1 MTFPPLREVWAAV
14 LTHLEPSGAPD
25 VAAIRRNVDLAV
37 ASGFDGVVLNG
48 ATGEYPALSPHQFR
62 SVLTDVSDAVRGRCR
77 FLAGI
82 GSASVND
89 SIAMGHAAFEAGAAA
104 ALLPPPH
111 FFRYSQE
118 DVAEWCRQ
126 IARALPGPVLLYNLP
141 QFTNPLTLET
151 VRELLAEGCGI
162 EGIKDSS
169 GSLDILRALTA
180 ESPEVRRI
188 VGNDAVLVQGRRE
201 EVASGVISGVAG
213 VLPELV
219 ALLAG
224 RPEVDEQRYS
234 AAILLMNDYLDQ
246 LKDLPVPW
254 GLKWTAEF
262 RGLAPARFA
271 QPLSA
276 GRQAQGKQ
284 FSEWLE
290 GWWAQ
295 AVPVLNLPQA
305 VSR

>member
-1 MTFPPLREVWAAV
+1 MFPPLREVWAAV

-25 VAAIRRNVDLAV
+25 IAALRRNVDLV
-37 ASGFDGVVLNG
+37 VSSGFDGIVLNG
-48 ATGEYPALSPHQFR
+48 ATGEYTALSPEQFR
-62 SVLTDVSDAVRGRCR
+62 ATLSAAADEVQGRCR
-77 FLAGI
+77 FLCGI
-82 GSASVND
+82 GSASLQD
-89 SIAMGHAAFEAGAAA
+89 SVAMGQAAFEAGAAA
-104 ALLPPPH
+104 VLLPPPH
-111 FFRYSQE
+111 FFRYSQG

-126 IARALPGPVLLYNLP
+126 IARSVPGPVLLYNLP
-141 QFTNPLTLET
+141 QFTNPFTLET
-151 VRELLAEGCGI
+151 VQALLAEGSGI

-180 ESPEVRRI
+180 ATPDVRRI

-219 ALLAG
+219 GLLAG
-224 RPEVDEQRYS
+224 RPECDEKQYS
-234 AAILLMNDYLDQ
+234 AATVLMNDYLDQ

-262 RGLAPARFA
+262 RGIAPARFA

-276 GRQAQGKQ
+276 EREAQGKQ
-284 FSEWLE
+284 FAKWLE

-295 AVPVLNLPQA
+295 VAAELNLPVP